1 MKKQN
6 VVRKGLLQMA
16 MVLLLIL
23 GSGSLF
29 GQTIGDVTMDGA
41 VNIVDALQIAR
52 AYVGLDPTPYNE
64 AYADTNCD
72 STVNIVDALQVARF
86 YVGSID
92 ELCSGTGTTTPP
104 TATPTPSPTIDS
116 GTPEPHVDNPYSGNA
131 QVYIDEVWSEKAR
144 NDGGEAIANEGTFLW
159 MDRIGAI
166 TDGIGLR
173 GHLDKAIEQGA
184 KVFQVVIYDLP
195 NRDCFALASNGE
207 LRISEGGMQRYQ
219 TEYIDPIVEILGDPL
234 YQNLRMVCVIE
245 PDSLPNLVTNL
256 DTPDCAEANGPGGYV
271 EGIQYALNKLGE
283 LDNTYCYVDY
293 GHSGWLGWPDN
304 YSKALQ
310 VVGNAIKG
318 ADKGVNSVAGLVTCT
333 ANYTPVEEPYL
344 KNVDENTIKQSS
356 FYEYN
361 TYISELPFAQDVR
374 QSFIQNGFPSTFGML
389 IDTSR
394 NGWGGPDRPTHAVTS
409 GSPDQIVDGSRI
421 DRRTHRGN
429 WCNQKGGIGYRPQ
442 ASPATGIDAYVWVKP
457 PGESDGIS
465 TKDFEPDPN
474 DPAKQFD
481 PNCDP
486 NGTSSY
492 GNGVPTG
499 AIEAPHAG
507 RWNSLHFQMLM
518 DNAYPPL

>member
-1 MKKQN
+1 
-6 VVRKGLLQMA
+6 
-16 MVLLLIL
+16 
-23 GSGSLF
+23 
-29 GQTIGDVTMDGA
+29 MDGQ

-72 STVNIVDALQVARF
+72 GTVNIVDALQVARF

-92 ELCSGTGTTTPP
+92 ELCGSTETETPTQTVTPTPTTTP
-104 TATPTPSPTIDS
+104 TA
-116 GTPEPHVDNPYSGNA
+116 GTAEPRVDNPYVGGTLYVD
-131 QVYIDEVWSEKAR
+131 QVWSEKAR
-144 NDGGEAIANEGTFLW
+144 NDGGAAIADIGTFLW

-173 GHLDKAIEQGA
+173 GHLDAAIQQGA
-184 KVFQVVIYDLP
+184 NVFQVVIYDLP

-219 TEYIDPIVEILGDPL
+219 TEYIDPIVEILGDAN
-234 YQNLRMVCVIE
+234 YRSLRIVCVIE

-256 DTPDCAEANGPGGYV
+256 DDPDCAEANGAGGYV
-271 EGIQYALNKLGE
+271 EGIQYALDQLGT
-283 LDNTYCYVDY
+283 LPNTYCYVDY

-304 YSKALQ
+304 YSQALQ
-310 VVGNAIKG
+310 VIGNAIKG
-318 ADKGVNSVAGLVTCT
+318 ASKGVNSVAGLVTCT
-333 ANYTPVEEPYL
+333 ANYTPTEEPYL
-344 KNVDENTIKQSS
+344 KNVSTEVIRQSS
-356 FYEYN
+356 FYEWN
-361 TYISELPFAQDVR
+361 TYVSELPFAQAVR

-394 NGWGGPDRPTHAVTS
+394 NGWGGPDRPTRAVTS
-409 GSPDQIVDGSRI
+409 GSNDQIVDGSRI

-429 WCNQKGGIGYRPQ
+429 WCNQKGGIGERPK
-442 ASPATGIDAYVWVKP
+442 AAPATGIDAYVWVKP
-457 PGESDGIS
+457 PGESDGVS
-465 TKDFEPDPN
+465 TADFEPDPN

-486 NGTSSY
+486 NGQSSY
-492 GNGVPTG
+492 GDGVLTG
-499 AIEAPHAG
+499 AVEAPHAG
-507 RWNSLHFQMLM
+507 RWNTLHFQMLM